1 MCGLALL
8 SRRKAMVNAKE
19 LLVNL
24 KRDET
29 GVYIKGSG
37 LEMQRTILAGQ
48 GGIHVADT
56 VFSPTICMFG

>member
-1 MCGLALL
+1 
-8 SRRKAMVNAKE
+8 MVNAKE